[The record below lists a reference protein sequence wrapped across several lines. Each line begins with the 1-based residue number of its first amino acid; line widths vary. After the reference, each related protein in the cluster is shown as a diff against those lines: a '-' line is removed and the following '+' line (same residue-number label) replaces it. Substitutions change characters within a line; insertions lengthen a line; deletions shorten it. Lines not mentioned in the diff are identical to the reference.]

1 MVNLDKISVND
12 LMGISDGEDH
22 KLAGAY
28 LTILNYVKEYNEGVT
43 AQMVSDNVNMSVS
56 HTRDILD
63 DLCLK
68 RDLYKRKVPGIKQNL
83 YYPNGKLIHKYLQ
96 SSRDMGDQIFRI
108 SFHEGWKNPRIQIQE
123 RKYTLLEGEN
133 VEGSIFI
140 DINNLTP
147 FMDFI
152 NEMMMQYNTYGKM
165 TSREEK

>member
-1 MVNLDKISVND
+1 MTNLDKISVND
-12 LMGISDGEDH
+12 LMGISDGEEN
-22 KLAGAY
+22 KVAGVY

-43 AQMVSDNVNMSVS
+43 AQMVADNVKMSLS

-108 SFHEGWKNPRIQIQE
+108 SFHEGWKTPRIQIQE

-140 DINNLTP
+140 DLDNLTP
-147 FMDFI
+147 LMDFL
-152 NEMMMQYNTYGKM
+152 NEMMTQYNMYGKL
-165 TSREEK
+165 RGP